1 VDLTGILRNP
11 VLIGALIAWSLAQGI
26 KLPIDYLRSHPR
38 RWNWSLLLSTGGMPS
53 SHSTLVTAIAHG
65 TGMVQGFDSP
75 AFAVAVVLA
84 MVVIYDATGIRRQA
98 GLHAEMIN
106 TMVEDLMEGHQ
117 LQQERLAEVL
127 GHSPAEAAVG
137 FVLGLVVATI
147 TVLLMRG

>member
-1 VDLTGILRNP
+1 MDLTGILRNP
-11 VLIGALIAWSLAQGI
+11 VLIGALIAWSLAQGA
-26 KLPIDYLRSHPR
+26 KLPIEYVRLH

-53 SHSTLVTAIAHG
+53 SHSTLVAAIAHG

-75 AFAVAVVLA
+75 AFALAVVLA

-106 TMVEDLMEGHQ
+106 TMVQDLMEGHQ
-117 LQQERLAEVL
+117 LKQERLAEVL

-137 FVLGLVVATI
+137 LVLGIVVSTI

>member
-1 VDLTGILRNP
+1 MDLLGILRNP
-11 VLIGALIAWSLAQGI
+11 VLIGALVAWSLAQGA
-26 KLPIDYLRSHPR
+26 KLPIEYVRFR

-53 SHSTLVTAIAHG
+53 SHTTLVTAIAHG

-75 AFAVAVVLA
+75 AFAVAVALA

-106 TMVEDLMEGHQ
+106 AMFQDLMEGHP
-117 LQQERLAEVL
+117 LQQEKLAEVL
-127 GHSPAEAAVG
+127 GHSPGEAFIG
-137 FVLGLVVATI
+137 LLLGLGISTA

>member
-1 VDLTGILRNP
+1 MDLTGVFRNP
-11 VLIGALIAWSLAQGI
+11 VLIGALIAWSLAQGA
-26 KLPIDYLRSHPR
+26 KLPIDYVHSR

-65 TGMVQGFDSP
+65 AGMVAGFDSP

-106 TMVEDLMEGHQ
+106 AMVQDLVEGHQ
-117 LQQERLAEVL
+117 LKDERLAEVL

-137 FVLGLVVATI
+137 FVLGIVVSTI

>member
-1 VDLTGILRNP
+1 MDLTGVLRNP

-26 KLPIDYLRSHPR
+26 KLPIDYLRLH

-106 TMVEDLMEGHQ
+106 AMVQDLMEGHQ

-137 FVLGLVVATI
+137 LVLGIVVSTI

>member
-1 VDLTGILRNP
+1 MDLTGILRNP
-11 VLIGALIAWSLAQGI
+11 VLIGALIAWSLAQGF
-26 KLPIDYLRSHPR
+26 KLPIDYLRSH

-75 AFAVAVVLA
+75 AFALAVVLA

-106 TMVEDLMEGHQ
+106 TMVQDLMEGHQ
-117 LQQERLAEVL
+117 LKQERLAEVL

-137 FVLGLVVATI
+137 LVLGIVVSTI

>member
-1 VDLTGILRNP
+1 
-11 VLIGALIAWSLAQGI
+11 
-26 KLPIDYLRSHPR
+26 
-38 RWNWSLLLSTGGMPS
+38 M
-53 SHSTLVTAIAHG
+53 
-65 TGMVQGFDSP
+65 
-75 AFAVAVVLA
+75 AVVLA

-106 TMVEDLMEGHQ
+106 TMVQDLMEGHQ

-137 FVLGLVVATI
+137 FVLGMVVSTI

>member
-1 VDLTGILRNP
+1 MDLGGILRNP

-26 KLPIDYLRSHPR
+26 KLPIDYMRSR

-65 TGMVQGFDSP
+65 TGMVAGFDSP
-75 AFAVAVVLA
+75 AFGVAVVLA

-106 TMVEDLMEGHQ
+106 TMVQDLMEGHQ

>member
-1 VDLTGILRNP
+1 MDLTGVLRNP

-26 KLPIDYLRSHPR
+26 KLPIDYIHSR

-65 TGMVQGFDSP
+65 TGMVAGFDSP

-106 TMVEDLMEGHQ
+106 AMVEDLMEGHQ
-117 LQQERLAEVL
+117 LQQEKLAEVL

>member
-1 VDLTGILRNP
+1 MDLSGVFRNP
-11 VLIGALIAWSLAQGI
+11 VLIGALIAWSLAQLV
-26 KLPIDYLRSHPR
+26 KLPIDYLRSH

-75 AFAVAVVLA
+75 AFAVATALA

-98 GLHAEMIN
+98 GFHAEMIN
-106 TMVEDLMEGHQ
+106 TMVQDLMQGHP

-137 FVLGLVVATI
+137 FLFGIVISTI
-147 TVLLMRG
+147 TILLIRG

>member
-1 VDLTGILRNP
+1 MDLSGVFRNP
-11 VLIGALIAWSLAQGI
+11 VLIGALIAWSLAQLV
-26 KLPIDYLRSHPR
+26 KLPLDYLRSH

-75 AFAVAVVLA
+75 AFAVATALA

-98 GLHAEMIN
+98 GFHAEMIN
-106 TMVEDLMEGHQ
+106 TMVQDLMEGHP

-137 FVLGLVVATI
+137 FVLGIVVTTI

>member
-1 VDLTGILRNP
+1 MNMAGVFHNP
-11 VLIGALIAWSLAQGI
+11 VLIGALIAWSRAQGG
-26 KLPIDYLRSHPR
+26 KLPIEYVRLR
-38 RWNWSLLLSTGGMPS
+38 RWNWSLLFSTGGMPS
-53 SHSTLVTAIAHG
+53 SHTALVTAIAHG
-65 TGMVQGFDSP
+65 TGLVAGYDTP

-106 TMVEDLMEGHQ
+106 TLVQDLMEGRQ
-117 LQQERLAEVL
+117 LPQDRLAEVL

-137 FVLGLVVATI
+137 FVLGIVVSTI

>member
-1 VDLTGILRNP
+1 MDLTGVLRNP

-26 KLPIDYLRSHPR
+26 KLPIDYLRLH

-75 AFAVAVVLA
+75 AFAVAVVVA

-106 TMVEDLMEGHQ
+106 AMVQDLMEGHQ

-137 FVLGLVVATI
+137 LVLGIVVSTI